1 MKPFYSPIAL
11 LLPLTILA
19 TGCTHWPA
27 HGQGGLAEHTAAPL
41 YPIEIPAVVNPH
53 HDNTL
58 TVEQGLRLDSDNTR
72 QQLDTLVLQGGNIC
86 FPAAV
91 YRLNL
96 RQIRIERQ
104 LTGGLSADAAIDV
117 LIQRKA
123 LDQLRQQLAQVNPAV
138 TCALP
143 QLSDAEKQQQTLERI
158 SLLLNADN
166 QFAIDSAAINPK
178 YAARLA
184 KAAQQL
190 QPLNQIKLTITGHT
204 DINGT
209 QTHNQ
214 QLAAQRAQAV
224 ASFLTAMGIELK
236 RLTITAAA
244 SEQPYSQ
251 ALGPEHRLVNRR
263 VLITLTQAANQAVIE
278 QP

>member
-41 YPIEIPAVVNPH
+41 YPIEVPAVVNPH

-72 QQLDTLVLQGGNIC
+72 QQLDTLVLQGANIC

-117 LIQRKA
+117 LIR
-123 LDQLRQQLAQVNPAV
+123 V
-138 TCALP
+138 
-143 QLSDAEKQQQTLERI
+143 
-158 SLLLNADN
+158 SLLSLKPLNAKW
-166 QFAIDSAAINPK
+166 IN
-178 YAARLA
+178 A
-184 KAAQQL
+184 KGSYGDL
-190 QPLNQIKLTITGHT
+190 EIMVCG
-204 DINGT
+204 
-209 QTHNQ
+209 
-214 QLAAQRAQAV
+214 V
-224 ASFLTAMGIELK
+224 E
-236 RLTITAAA
+236 
-244 SEQPYSQ
+244 
-251 ALGPEHRLVNRR
+251 
-263 VLITLTQAANQAVIE
+263 
-278 QP
+278 